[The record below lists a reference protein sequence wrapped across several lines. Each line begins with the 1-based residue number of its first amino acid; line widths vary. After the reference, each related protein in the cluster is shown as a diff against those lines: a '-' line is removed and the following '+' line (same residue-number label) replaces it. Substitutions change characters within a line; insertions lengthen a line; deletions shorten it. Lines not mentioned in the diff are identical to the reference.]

1 MSNIKVFLDMSSK
14 YVHFYSEIEFPIKD
28 LTRQKAKSRI
38 DDLYSIILIIYHIQN
53 T

>member
-1 MSNIKVFLDMSSK
+1 MDMSSK
-14 YVHFYSEIEFPIKD
+14 RVHFYSEIEFHIKD

-38 DDLYSIILIIYHIQN
+38 DGLNSIILINNYIQN

>member
-1 MSNIKVFLDMSSK
+1 MSNILIFLDMPSK
-14 YVHFYSEIEFPIKD
+14 HVHFYSEIEFHIKD

-38 DDLYSIILIIYHIQN
+38 DGLNSIILITNHIQN